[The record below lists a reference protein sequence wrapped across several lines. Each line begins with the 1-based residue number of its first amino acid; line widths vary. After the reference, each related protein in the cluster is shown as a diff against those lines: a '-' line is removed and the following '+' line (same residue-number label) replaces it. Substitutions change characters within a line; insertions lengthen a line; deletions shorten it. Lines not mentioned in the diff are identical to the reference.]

1 MATHRTP
8 PSKKYHNKKHI
19 LAISPWPWSCSH
31 ILSPS
36 MAAMVLPFRG
46 FPWLPMGSHDPFPP
60 VARPEPSARS
70 PSAAPPKVSLPRR
83 TSRCSNGWQ
92 AGSGTWGTPWVG
104 WEKPGK
110 PKGNPW
116 KTEENHGKP
125 METIKNH
132 ETPRWFIIILPLEIS
147 WASRETRPHFKTNP
161 TNILKNERWVRW
173 WIAPFIR
180 R

>member
-1 MATHRTP
+1 
-8 PSKKYHNKKHI
+8 
-19 LAISPWPWSCSH
+19 
-31 ILSPS
+31 

-46 FPWLPMGSHDPFPP
+46 FPWLPMGSHGFPWP
-60 VARPEPSARS
+60 ISNGSQARTQRKITERRAAKGLVG
-70 PSAAPPKVSLPRR
+70 SAADVTVQQRVA
-83 TSRCSNGWQ
+83 GWQ
-92 AGSGTWGTPWVG
+92 RNWFGTPWVG